1 MGVSWLLSFK
11 AIAEYF
17 LAIRGLPGGCTQ
29 EFTLLL
35 LQKGLCVRV
44 YTFACP
50 REVCWQLGV
59 GVEAAKSEM
68 VAAVMSTF
76 CLLHLAPGRA
86 LSGSSE
92 DASYTE

>member
-11 AIAEYF
+11 AIPEYF
-17 LAIRGLPGGCTQ
+17 LAIQG
-29 EFTLLL
+29 LLL
-35 LQKGLCVRV
+35 LKKGLCVRV

-59 GVEAAKSEM
+59 GVEAAKSETA
-68 VAAVMSTF
+68 AAVMSTF

-86 LSGSSE
+86 LSGSSV